1 MPAHRPPI
9 QAVLYTVSA
18 APVTSSNSYSQRGAL
33 SLSRP
38 LARKLQCGQNSCGAE
53 LLLRRNEAGSRARR
67 EALEHILRTG
77 GLALADPCSSDG
89 SDAGVGF
96 NLKKKKGRRQTVHA
110 QQAFDDITRMFLF
123 FTLVT

>member
-1 MPAHRPPI
+1 
-9 QAVLYTVSA
+9 
-18 APVTSSNSYSQRGAL
+18 
-33 SLSRP
+33 
-38 LARKLQCGQNSCGAE
+38 

-96 NLKKKKGRRQTVHA
+96 NLKKKKKKKKVGGKQ
-110 QQAFDDITRMFLF
+110 FTRNRHL
-123 FTLVT
+123 TT